1 MDWGILSIEKII
13 INIGDYPLSYIEFI
27 GTLLYFGSV
36 WLISVKNRLTWPVGI
51 VSVVLYGILFYQIQ
65 LYSDMIEQFYYL
77 GISFMGWISWN
88 KIEKNEEK
96 IPTKWSSKNELFL
109 WIVFVAI
116 ASFLLAQF
124 SSNLNLL
131 LPEIFPDP
139 ASYAGLDAVTTVMSF
154 VAMYLITIRRNES
167 WVYWIVV
174 DVLGIYLYWIKDV
187 RFIAIQY
194 IFLLFIAVWG
204 LITWSRLG
212 KERTDRSNI

>member
-1 MDWGILSIEKII
+1 
-13 INIGDYPLSYIEFI
+13 
-27 GTLLYFGSV
+27 
-36 WLISVKNRLTWPVGI
+36 
-51 VSVVLYGILFYQIQ
+51 
-65 LYSDMIEQFYYL
+65 
-77 GISFMGWISWN
+77 MGWISWN

-109 WIVFVAI
+109 WVLFVAI
-116 ASFLLAQF
+116 ASFFLAQF

-154 VAMYLITIRRNES
+154 VAMYLITMRRNES

-194 IFLLFIAVWG
+194 IFLLFMAVWG

-212 KERTDRSNI
+212 KESTDRSSI